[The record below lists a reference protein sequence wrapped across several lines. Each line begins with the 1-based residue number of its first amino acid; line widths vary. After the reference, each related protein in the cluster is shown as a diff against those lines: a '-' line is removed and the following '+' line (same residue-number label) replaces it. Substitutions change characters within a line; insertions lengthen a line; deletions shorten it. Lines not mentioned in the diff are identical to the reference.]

1 MPPLIRS
8 LPARQRARGVTA
20 ALGPTNTGKTWLA
33 IERMTA
39 YPTGMIGLPLRLLA
53 REVYGRVVE
62 KMGVGKVALITGEE
76 KIKPKGARYHV
87 CTVEAMPTD
96 LEVDF
101 VAIDEVQLCG
111 DPDRGHV
118 FTDRVLNRR
127 GKAETL
133 LVGAATMRPLIERL
147 MPGAAIV
154 HRPRLS
160 QLTHAGEKKI
170 TRLPRRSAIVAFSAE
185 EVYAVAELIRRQNG
199 GAAVVMGSL
208 SPRTR
213 NAQVEMFQSGE
224 VDYLVATDAIGMGLN
239 LDLNHVA
246 FASDR
251 KFDGHRNRRLTPA
264 EFGQIAG
271 RAGRHMRD
279 GTFGTTGR
287 CPAFEPELV
296 EALQEHLFEPVK
308 LLHWRNPLLD
318 YASIASLQASL
329 GVSPVEEGLT
339 RAKVADDEMT
349 LELLARDPGIRALA
363 RDPATTERLWEVCQL
378 PDYRK
383 LASHHHAELAGTI
396 FRHLM
401 ERGAIPVEWFAA
413 EVATLDRVDGDI
425 DSLSSR
431 IAQIRTW
438 TFCAN
443 RPDWLADHRHWQG
456 VTRLV
461 EDKLSDA
468 LHERLASRFV
478 DRRTSVLMRRLREN
492 AMLEAIV
499 SATGDVLVEGQHVGT
514 LQGFCFT
521 ADARAAGPE
530 MKALNAAAAKALTS
544 EIEARAAKIVLG
556 ADEACVLSNDGLLRW
571 SGEPVARLFAG
582 EQVMTP
588 QLRII
593 ADAHLNGAAREQV
606 EARLALWLKSHLA
619 RHLGALQVLEAPPE
633 LAGAARGIAF
643 QLAEALGV
651 LERSKVADEVKALS
665 QEDRAALR
673 QLGVRFGAYHL
684 YVPALLKPGPRALAA
699 LLWSLKHGGPEPL
712 GLTEIVHL
720 AASGRTSIPVDA
732 EVPRQ
737 LYRAAGF
744 RVCGTRA
751 LRVDILERLADL
763 IRPAV
768 MYRPGLT
775 QGEPPAGTADG
786 DGFVV
791 TGAMTSLVGCS
802 GADFASVLRSL
813 NYAPQT
819 RPGPAITVPLAVP
832 ASTVPVAPATV
843 EAPETAIPAADADA
857 AAAPEEAAEPQMPG
871 DAEAVAELP
880 PPAQLPQATAA
891 IAEVD
896 QGPGAHAE
904 GAGSVAGAP
913 EATAE
918 PVAEIEVWRQSR
930 AHHGE
935 TRRPQRH
942 SRPHRGENSTGAPGV
957 AAVPGETE
965 RGPGRA
971 ARHDRGRNNGRPA
984 TGGSPD
990 GGAAAVPADGQQ
1002 PAGDRGP
1009 RNWSKDRPPRGDGAG
1024 KGSGGKAPDARNAN
1038 GGRGDREGAGYRGKS
1053 GGKNGGKG
1061 GDRREW
1067 QQDAARAGSPPPR
1080 NERLP
1085 DPDSPFAKL
1094 LALKA
1099 ELEARGKN

>member
-62 KMGVGKVALITGEE
+62 KMGVDKVALITGEE

-147 MPGAAIV
+147 MPGADII

-185 EVYAVAELIRRQNG
+185 EVYAVAELIRRQSG

-239 LDLNHVA
+239 LDLTHVA

-279 GTFGTTGR
+279 GTFGTSGR

-318 YASIASLQASL
+318 FAGIAALQASL
-329 GVSPVEEGLT
+329 GVSPNEEGLT
-339 RAKVADDEMT
+339 RAQAADDELT
-349 LELLARDPGIRALA
+349 LELLARDDGITAMA
-363 RDPATTERLWEVCQL
+363 RDRATTERLWEVCQL

-383 LASHHHAELAGTI
+383 LALHHHAELAGTI

-401 ERGAIPVEWFAA
+401 QRGTIPADWFAA
-413 EVATLDRVDGDI
+413 EVAALDRVDGDI

-443 RPDWLADHRHWQG
+443 RNDWLVDHRHWQG

-521 ADARAAGPE
+521 ADARAAGAE

-544 EIEARAAKIVLG
+544 EIEARAARIVLG

-571 SGEPVARLFAG
+571 SGEPVARLVAG
-582 EQVMTP
+582 EQVMSP
-588 QLRII
+588 QLRIL
-593 ADAHLNGAAREQV
+593 ADEHLNGGAREQV

-619 RHLGALQVLEAPPE
+619 RHLGALQVLESPPD
-633 LAGAARGIAF
+633 LAGTARGIAF

-651 LERSKVADEVKALS
+651 LERAKVAEEVKTLS

-684 YVPALLKPGPRALAA
+684 YVPGLLKPGPRALAA
-699 LLWSLKHGGPEPL
+699 LLWSLKHGEPDTR

-732 EVPRQ
+732 EVPQQ

-744 RVCGTRA
+744 RVCGARA

-832 ASTVPVAPATV
+832 AATVPVAPVTV
-843 EAPETAIPAADADA
+843 EAPETAAHAVAAEVPAAT
-857 AAAPEEAAEPQMPG
+857 ENAAEAQVPANEDMTAGPSMPSETP
-871 DAEAVAELP
+871 AEAVAVPEPEQDAAPLADVVADVAE
-880 PPAQLPQATAA
+880 PAAA
-891 IAEVD
+891 VPD
-896 QGPGAHAE
+896 P
-904 GAGSVAGAP
+904 V
-913 EATAE
+913 AE

-930 AHHGE
+930 AHHGDA
-935 TRRPQRH
+935 RRPQRH
-942 SRPHRGENSTGAPGV
+942 SRPNRADNAGV
-957 AAVPGETE
+957 AATPGEAE
-965 RGPGRA
+965 QRPGRP
-971 ARHDRGRNNGRPA
+971 ARHDRSRYQARPVA
-984 TGGSPD
+984 NVAPD
-990 GGAAAVPADGQQ
+990 GGTNGAAVAEGQQ
-1002 PAGDRGP
+1002 PADRGP
-1009 RNWSKDRPPRGDGAG
+1009 RNWSKDRPPRNGGAG
-1024 KGSGGKAPDARNAN
+1024 KTFGGKGGDARGND
-1038 GGRGDREGAGYRGKS
+1038 GRRGDRNGPD
-1053 GGKNGGKG
+1053 GGKNRGKG

-1067 QQDAARAGSPPPR
+1067 QQDALRAGSPPPR

-1099 ELEARGKN
+1099 ELEARGKG